1 MAKTDI
7 LSSTGGFNKR
17 DALNSKNG
25 IALQDFEGDS
35 MVIPNVV
42 KAACATNTD
51 EDTGELKNVSILV
64 TEDQTYFTSIS
75 STIFENMEDLMDIL
89 EDEQKIDVRI
99 NRRVSKGN
107 KRDFLTLTVL

>member
-42 KAACATNTD
+42 KAACATNVD

-75 STIFENMEDLMDIL
+75 STIFENMDDLMDIL
-89 EDEQKIDVRI
+89 EDEKKIDVRI